1 MYTGLCYMYVYCMWH
16 KSIYY
21 STCMYNTPQVTGCT
35 PPLSWLFYSYAR
47 LQCYIHCT
55 CIYRYHTLQIIKCTP
70 QLSWLFHSYALLRYA
85 IILHIYRYYTLQV
98 IKCTPPLSRLF
109 YSYAML
115 CYATMLHIYLCHT
128 LVIKC
133 TPLLSWLFYIYAM
146 LSYNATYLSLS
157 YTSGHQIYSTVIL
170 AMLGKIGAAAAFAV
184 IYVWSAEL
192 YPTVVRNVG
201 MGASSSC
208 ARIGGM
214 VSPYIADLVHFTLIN
229 ITRFVLR

>member
-1 MYTGLCYMYVYCMWH
+1 MYTTAILAILQLRQATMLHTLYMYLSLSYTSDHQMYTAAILAFSQLCPATLCYNTTYLSLLYTSGHQMYTAT
-16 KSIYY
+16 I
-21 STCMYNTPQVTGCT
+21 P
-35 PPLSWLFYSYAR
+35 AI
-47 LQCYIHCT
+47 LQ
-55 CIYRYHTLQIIKCTP
+55 
-70 QLSWLFHSYALLRYA
+70 
-85 IILHIYRYYTLQV
+85 
-98 IKCTPPLSRLF
+98 
-109 YSYAML
+109 L

-128 LVIKC
+128 LLVIKC
-133 TPLLSWLFYIYAM
+133 TPLLSWLFYSYAM
-146 LSYNATYLSLS
+146 LRYNATYLSLS

-214 VSPYIADLVHFTLIN
+214 VSPYIADLVHFALIN
-229 ITRFVLR
+229 IIRFVLW

>member
-1 MYTGLCYMYVYCMWH
+1 MYTATILA
-16 KSIYY
+16 I
-21 STCMYNTPQVTGCT
+21 
-35 PPLSWLFYSYAR
+35 
-47 LQCYIHCT
+47 LQ
-55 CIYRYHTLQIIKCTP
+55 L
-70 QLSWLFHSYALLRYA
+70 
-85 IILHIYRYYTLQV
+85 
-98 IKCTPPLSRLF
+98 
-109 YSYAML
+109 SYAML
-115 CYATMLHIYLCHT
+115 QCYTYLCHT
-128 LVIKC
+128 LLVIKC
-133 TPLLSWLFYIYAM
+133 TPLLSWLFYSYTMLSM

-229 ITRFVLR
+229 IIRFVLR

>member
-1 MYTGLCYMYVYCMWH
+1 
-16 KSIYY
+16 
-21 STCMYNTPQVTGCT
+21 
-35 PPLSWLFYSYAR
+35 
-47 LQCYIHCT
+47 
-55 CIYRYHTLQIIKCTP
+55 
-70 QLSWLFHSYALLRYA
+70 
-85 IILHIYRYYTLQV
+85 
-98 IKCTPPLSRLF
+98 
-109 YSYAML
+109 
-115 CYATMLHIYLCHT
+115 
-128 LVIKC
+128 
-133 TPLLSWLFYIYAM
+133 M

-229 ITRFVLR
+229 IIRFVLR

>member
-1 MYTGLCYMYVYCMWH
+1 MLYLSILYASVIKCILGYATRMCIVCYICRYT
-16 KSIYY
+16 
-21 STCMYNTPQVTGCT
+21 STCIMYNTPQ
-35 PPLSWLFYSYAR
+35 
-47 LQCYIHCT
+47 
-55 CIYRYHTLQIIKCTP
+55 
-70 QLSWLFHSYALLRYA
+70 
-85 IILHIYRYYTLQV
+85 
-98 IKCTPPLSRLF
+98 
-109 YSYAML
+109 
-115 CYATMLHIYLCHT
+115 
-128 LVIKC
+128 VIKC
-133 TPLLSWLFYIYAM
+133 TPLLSWLFYSYAM
-146 LSYNATYLSLS
+146 LQIYLYHTLLVIKSTPQLSWLFYSYAVLCYNATYLSLS

-229 ITRFVLR
+229 IIRFVLR